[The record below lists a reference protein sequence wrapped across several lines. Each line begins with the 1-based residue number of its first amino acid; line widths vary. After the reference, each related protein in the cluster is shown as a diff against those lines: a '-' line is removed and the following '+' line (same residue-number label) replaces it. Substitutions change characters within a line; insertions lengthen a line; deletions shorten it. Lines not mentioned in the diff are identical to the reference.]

1 MQNIT
6 HLTDALFQAQ
16 LSKLQ
21 DVLEE
26 EKTVRR
32 RIDELE
38 TRHKAVGRLD
48 APGMG
53 EMRQIGADIIWQGWV
68 DRKRR
73 DLQGELARCLVRK
86 NRLMLNV
93 QKAFGRNAAA
103 QKMQAEAKLE
113 DEAARALRRA
123 IEDQA
128 LLLMKAAQ
136 NRSASPLKRPVWR
149 CL

>member
-16 LSKLQ
+16 LAKLQ
-21 DVLEE
+21 DVLEQENALRRGIDDLE
-26 EKTVRR
+26 E
-32 RIDELE
+32 
-38 TRHKAVGRLD
+38 RHKAVGRLD

-73 DLQGELARCLVRK
+73 DLQAELARCLVRK
-86 NRLMLNV
+86 NRLMRSV

-103 QKMQAEAKLE
+103 EKMQAEAKLE
-113 DEAARALRRA
+113 DKAARALQRSV
-123 IEDQA
+123 ENQA
-128 LLLMKAAQ
+128 LLLLKAAQ
-136 NRSASPLKRPVWR
+136 NRSVS
-149 CL
+149 